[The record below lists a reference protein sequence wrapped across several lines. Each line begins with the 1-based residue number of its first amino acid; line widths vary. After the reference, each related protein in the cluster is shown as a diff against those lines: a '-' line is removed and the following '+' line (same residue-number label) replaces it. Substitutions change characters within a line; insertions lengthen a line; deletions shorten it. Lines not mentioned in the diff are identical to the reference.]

1 MCCAIAPLH
10 FLIHSVLP
18 RLMGVRMTDNC
29 RFAPVSSTE
38 KLVLLVLADC
48 HNDET
53 GRCFPGLAYLSTVT
67 GLNRRTIQR
76 SIQRLEQ
83 AGVICV
89 QRGDGYQ
96 SSTYTLP
103 SKPFPNRRS
112 RRSGGRGAPVT
123 DSHPA
128 GDSTTPLG
136 AIISHPGG
144 VPESPKPEWNQNR
157 EPENNQKGSTSPDRF
172 AIREALGDSSFVSVS
187 ASVEEEEQKPKHR
200 IHVHSHRPRAKAKPT
215 PLSEADPRFH
225 EMVTQWHAAYQTET
239 GEAYIFHGGRDGAA
253 LKRFLQAAADTTPEA
268 FMERARAAW
277 ARYKADRFA
286 TKCAQAATL
295 HGFCTCWND
304 IGQQLKTPAV
314 SVGGASAT
322 GAGAGQRRPH
332 NNNRDERGQRPGE
345 IPTDVSV
352 DQIRR
357 L

>member
-1 MCCAIAPLH
+1 MRCAIAPFHLH
-10 FLIHSVLP
+10 SLIHSVIP
-18 RLMGVRMTDNC
+18 HFMGVRMTENC

-112 RRSGGRGAPVT
+112 RRSGERGTPVN
-123 DSHPA
+123 DSHPT
-128 GDSTTPLG
+128 GDSTTPLEVVV
-136 AIISHPGG
+136 SHPRG
-144 VPESPKPEWNQNR
+144 VPESPKPEWNQKK
-157 EPENNQKGSTSPDRF
+157 EPENNQKGSTSPERF
-172 AIREALGDSSFVSVS
+172 AIREAPGDSCFDSV
-187 ASVEEEEQKPKHR
+187 SVEEEEHQPKHR
-200 IHVHSHRPRAKAKPT
+200 THGHSHRPKTKAKPKT
-215 PLSEADPRFH
+215 SSSAEADPRFH
-225 EMVTQWHAAYQTET
+225 EIVTRWHAAYQRET

-253 LKRFLQAAADTTPEA
+253 LKRFLHAAADTTPEV
-268 FMERARAAW
+268 FMERACGAW

-314 SVGGASAT
+314 ASGA
-322 GAGAGQRRPH
+322 GAGVGAGQRRTH
-332 NNNRDERGQRPGE
+332 NGRDERGQRPGE

-352 DQIRR
+352 DHIRR